1 MKIKFAVL
9 ATVLAAIAT
18 PVCAQNADAD
28 TAAEPTEPK
37 TENDGTDPTQLSSSA
52 DVTLEHLDLRGGFG
66 SQTLAFGFTTPIAA
80 GTSLRFRAPL
90 VANDVLGNNSL
101 GLGDVSVKLTRVL
114 KVTRQYGIVVGG
126 ELAFDTADRLELGS
140 GKTVFKANFVYAKFL
155 KGGSIF
161 APALVHSISVAGK
174 DSRADVNSTTLDL
187 YYVPRLKN
195 KKLFMTV
202 DPAII
207 HDWEN
212 DKTYGSVAVTFGQ
225 KLGKM
230 FGGNGQVFVKPSV
243 LIGSDRG
250 ANWGV
255 QVGFK
260 VLNF

>member
-1 MKIKFAVL
+1 MKMKLTGIAL
-9 ATVLAAIAT
+9 LLAALPAAAF
-18 PVCAQNADAD
+18 AQEAQGAPDA
-28 TAAEPTEPK
+28 AAEPK
-37 TENDGTDPTQLSSSA
+37 KENDGTDPTQLASSA

-66 SQTLAFGFTTPIAA
+66 SQTLAFGFTTPV
-80 GTSLRFRAPL
+80 GVGNSLRFRAPL
-90 VANDVLGNNSL
+90 VANDVLGDGSL
-101 GLGDVSVKLTRVL
+101 GLGDVSVKITRVL

-155 KGGSIF
+155 KGGAIF

-195 KKLFMTV
+195 QKLFMTV

-243 LIGSDRG
+243 LIGPDRG
-250 ANWGV
+250 ANWGMS
-255 QVGFK
+255 VGFK

>member
-1 MKIKFAVL
+1 MKMKLAVL
-9 ATVLAAIAT
+9 ATLVVAMAA
-18 PVCAQNADAD
+18 PVRAQVADAESA
-28 TAAEPTEPK
+28 TAAEPK
-37 TENDGTDPTQLSSSA
+37 KENDGTDPTQLSSSA

-66 SQTLAFGFTTPIAA
+66 SQTLAFGFTTPITA

-90 VANDVLGNNSL
+90 VANDVFGNDSL
-101 GLGDVSVKLTRVL
+101 GLGDVSIKLTRVL

-126 ELAFDTADRLELGS
+126 ELAFDTAERLELGS

-174 DSRADVNSTTLDL
+174 YSRADVNSTTIDF

-230 FGGNGQVFVKPSV
+230 FGGNGQIFVKPSV

-250 ANWGV
+250 ANWGA
-255 QVGFK
+255 QAGFK